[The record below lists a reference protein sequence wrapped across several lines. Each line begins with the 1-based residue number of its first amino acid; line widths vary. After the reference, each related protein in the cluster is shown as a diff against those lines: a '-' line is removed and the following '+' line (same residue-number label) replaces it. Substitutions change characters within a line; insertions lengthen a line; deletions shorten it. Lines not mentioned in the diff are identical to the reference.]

1 MLVTTVHRGV
11 FAGEIEDS
19 QDVTAKAMPLK
30 NARMAIHWGTTRGV
44 MQLAYSGPTKDSQI
58 SAPAD
63 IPMLHDITA
72 LFTITPGA
80 WAKWIA
86 S

>member
-1 MLVTTVHRGV
+1 VSYSHP
-11 FAGEIEDS
+11 FD
-19 QDVTAKAMPLK
+19 
-30 NARMAIHWGTTRGV
+30 
-44 MQLAYSGPTKDSQI
+44 LAEPV
-58 SAPAD
+58 APFQ
-63 IPMLHDITA
+63 ITA